1 MILDLIASLGV
12 WNWFVLGLILLGIE
26 VLAPGT
32 FILWLG
38 IAALL
43 TGAITFLLGFGWQTQ
58 LIAFAIL
65 SVLAVIGWW
74 VYSGRGKKN
83 AADPVLHRRADL
95 HIGRVFTLEEPIVGG
110 SGRVRIDD
118 SVWRISGDDLPAG
131 SKVRVAST
139 DGALL
144 NVVAA

>member
-1 MILDLIASLGV
+1 MILDLIAQLGL
-12 WNWFVLGLILLGIE
+12 WNWFILGLILLGIE
-26 VLAPGT
+26 VLVPGT

-43 TGAITFLLGFGWQTQ
+43 TGAVTFFLGFAWQAQ

-74 VYSGRGKKN
+74 MYPRSRN
-83 AADPVLHRRADL
+83 AVGEPMLHRRAET
-95 HIGRVFTLEEPIVGG
+95 HVGRVFTLEEPIVGG

-118 SVWRISGDDLPAG
+118 SVWRVSGEDLPAG
-131 SKVRVAST
+131 SKVRVTSA
-139 DGALL
+139 DGPLL
-144 NVVAA
+144 RVVAA

>member
-1 MILDLIASLGV
+1 MILDLIDSLGV
-12 WNWFVLGLILLGIE
+12 WNWFILGLILLAIE
-26 VLAPGT
+26 VLVPGT

-43 TGAITFLLGFGWQTQ
+43 TGGVTLALDFAWQAQ

-65 SVLAVIGWW
+65 SVVAVMCWW
-74 VYSGRGKKN
+74 FYSGRSKSN
-83 AADPVLHRRADL
+83 AAEPVLHRRAEL
-95 HIGRVFTLEEPIVGG
+95 HVGRVFTLEEPIVGG

-118 SVWRISGDDLPAG
+118 SVWRVSGEDLPAG

-144 NVVAA
+144 KVVPA

>member
-1 MILDLIASLGV
+1 MILDLIEQLGL
-12 WNWFVLGLILLGIE
+12 WNWFILGLILLGME
-26 VLAPGT
+26 VLVPGT
-32 FILWLG
+32 FVLWLG

-43 TGAITFLLGFGWQTQ
+43 TGAVTFFLGIAWQAQ

-74 VYSGRGKKN
+74 MYPRSRS
-83 AADPVLHRRADL
+83 AAGEPMLHRRAET
-95 HIGRVFTLEEPIVGG
+95 HVGRVFTLEEPIVGG

-118 SVWRISGDDLPAG
+118 SVWRVSGEDLPAG
-131 SKVRVAST
+131 SKVRVASA

-144 NVVAA
+144 RVVAA

>member
-1 MILDLIASLGV
+1 MILDLITQLGL
-12 WNWFVLGLILLGIE
+12 WNWFILGLILLGIE
-26 VLAPGT
+26 VLVPGT

-43 TGAITFLLGFGWQTQ
+43 TGAVTFLLGIGWQAQ

-74 VYSGRGKKN
+74 MSPRSRS
-83 AADPVLHRRADL
+83 AAGEPMLHRRAEA
-95 HIGRVFTLEEPIVGG
+95 HVGRVFTLEEPIVGG

-131 SKVRVAST
+131 SKVRVASA

-144 NVVAA
+144 RVVAA

>member
-1 MILDLIASLGV
+1 MILDLISSLGV

-38 IAALL
+38 IAAFL
-43 TGAITFLLGFGWQTQ
+43 TGAITFLLGFAWQAQ

-74 VYSGRGKKN
+74 VYSGRGSKN
-83 AADPVLHRRADL
+83 AGEPVLHRRAEL

-118 SVWRISGDDLPAG
+118 TTWRVSGEDLPAG
-131 SKVRVAST
+131 SKVRVAGA

-144 NVVAA
+144 RVVAA

>member
-1 MILDLIASLGV
+1 MILDLIKTLGV

-26 VLAPGT
+26 LLVPGT
-32 FILWLG
+32 FMLWLG

-43 TGAITFLLGFGWQTQ
+43 TGAVTLIIGIGWQVQ

-74 VYSGRGKKN
+74 VYPSRAKK
-83 AADPVLHRRADL
+83 DGSEPVLHRRADL

-110 SGRVRIDD
+110 LGRVHIDD
-118 SVWRISGDDLPAG
+118 SIWRISGDDLPAG

-144 NVVAA
+144 KVVPA

>member
-1 MILDLIASLGV
+1 MILDLISSLGV

-26 VLAPGT
+26 VLVPGT

-38 IAALL
+38 IAAIL
-43 TGAITFLLGFGWQTQ
+43 TGAITFLLGFAWQTQ

-74 VYSGRGKKN
+74 VYSGRRKN
-83 AADPVLHRRADL
+83 VNEPVLHRRADL

-110 SGRVRIDD
+110 AGRVRIDD
-118 SVWRISGDDLPAG
+118 STWRIAGDDLPAG

-144 NVVAA
+144 RVVAA